1 MNEKG
6 SFIPI
11 HKQRKAYN
19 ITEEKYNNQLELKL
33 SELKSILR
41 NNALSGKLTEKLP
54 SYKRNKKLQAVV
66 EMLVLDIM
74 SILGRSEKHLENNL
88 LF

>member
-1 MNEKG
+1 
-6 SFIPI
+6 
-11 HKQRKAYN
+11 
-19 ITEEKYNNQLELKL
+19 
-33 SELKSILR
+33 R

-74 SILGRSEKHLENNL
+74 SILGSSKNYLENNL
-88 LF
+88 LFLDENTPLLTGKCLR